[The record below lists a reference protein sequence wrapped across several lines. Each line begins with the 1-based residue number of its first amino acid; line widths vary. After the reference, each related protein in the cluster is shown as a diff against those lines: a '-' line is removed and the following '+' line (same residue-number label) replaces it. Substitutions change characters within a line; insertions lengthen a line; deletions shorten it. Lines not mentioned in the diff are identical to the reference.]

1 MDILIYGLI
10 NSMLLVLMAVGFAL
24 AYSVSRVPNFMH
36 GALYVLTGYL
46 AWVFL
51 NRLGLGYVPSVL
63 LSIAVVTSMGW
74 VVYRVA
80 VIRVRGMPVSEII
93 VTFAISMAMLEFVRW
108 LGLRGATYVL
118 PVFYSKTVVLAGIPI
133 DFQRIAAVIVAAAI
147 VLVLWVFTH
156 YTKIGL
162 GLRGIAQNERA
173 ALMLGI
179 DSDRAATLALSL
191 GSALAAVAAITI
203 IPMGNINV
211 ATGYDVLVF
220 AIAVCV
226 CGGLGSW
233 TGTVLAA
240 FIIGFAQTAVV
251 YLIAPHLSIVVAL
264 AAIILILI
272 FKPSGLFGRQ
282 KELED
287 RV

>member
-1 MDILIYGLI
+1 MEILIYGLI

-46 AWVFL
+46 AWLFL
-51 NRLGLGYVPSVL
+51 NRLTLSYIPSVL
-63 LSIAVVTSMGW
+63 LSIAAVTVIGW

-93 VTFAISMAMLEFVRW
+93 VTFALSMAVLEFVRW
-108 LGLRGATYVL
+108 LGLRGATFVL
-118 PVFYSKTVVLAGIPI
+118 PVFYSKTVTLAGVPI
-133 DFQRIAAVIVAAAI
+133 DFQRIAAVMVALAI
-147 VLVLWVFTH
+147 VLVLWLFTH

-233 TGTVLAA
+233 TGTILAA

-251 YLIAPHLSIVVAL
+251 YLVAPHLSIVVAL
-264 AAIILILI
+264 AAIVLILI
-272 FKPSGLFGRQ
+272 FRPSGLFGRQ
-282 KELED
+282 KELEE

>member
-1 MDILIYGLI
+1 MEILIYGLI

-46 AWVFL
+46 AWLFL
-51 NRLGLGYVPSVL
+51 NRLTLSYIPSVL
-63 LSIAVVTSMGW
+63 LSIAAVTVIGW

-93 VTFAISMAMLEFVRW
+93 VTFALSMAVLEFVRW
-108 LGLRGATYVL
+108 LGLRGATFVL
-118 PVFYSKTVVLAGIPI
+118 PVFYSKTVTIAGVPI
-133 DFQRIAAVIVAAAI
+133 DFQRIAAVIVAFAI
-147 VLVLWVFTH
+147 VLVLWIFTH
-156 YTKIGL
+156 YTKVGL

-251 YLIAPHLSIVVAL
+251 YLVAPHLSIVVAL
-264 AAIILILI
+264 AAIVLILI

-282 KELED
+282 KELEE

>member
-1 MDILIYGLI
+1 MEILIYGLI
-10 NSMLLVLMAVGFAL
+10 NSMLLMLTALGFAL

-36 GALYVLTGYL
+36 GALYVLAGYL
-46 AWVFL
+46 TWVFL
-51 NRLGLGYVPSVL
+51 NRLGLGYLFSIL
-63 LSIAVVTSMGW
+63 LSVGIATAIGW

-93 VTFAISMAMLEFVRW
+93 VTFAVSLAILEFLRW

-118 PVFYSKTVVLAGIPI
+118 PPFFDRTVTFFGVPV
-133 DFQRIAAVIVAAAI
+133 DSQRIAAVIIAAAI
-147 VLVLWVFTH
+147 VLVLWIFTH

-173 ALMLGI
+173 SLMLGI
-179 DSDRAATLALSL
+179 DSDRAATLALAL
-191 GSALAAVAAITI
+191 GSALAAVAGITI

-220 AIAVCV
+220 AIAVCI

-233 TGTVLAA
+233 TGTILAA
-240 FIIGFAQTAVV
+240 FVIGFAQIVVV
-251 YLIAPHLSIVVAL
+251 YLVAPHLAMVVAL
-264 AAIILILI
+264 AAVILILI
-272 FKPSGLFGRQ
+272 FRPSGLFGRQ
-282 KELED
+282 KELEE

>member
-1 MDILIYGLI
+1 VQILIYGLI

-51 NRLGLGYVPSVL
+51 NRIGLGYAPAVL
-63 LSIAVVTSMGW
+63 LAIAVVTFIGW

-93 VTFAISMAMLEFVRW
+93 VTFAISLAVLEFVRW

-118 PVFYSKTVVLAGIPI
+118 PAFYIKTITLAGVPV
-133 DFQRIAAVIVAAAI
+133 DFQRIAAVIVAVAI

-211 ATGYDVLVF
+211 AAGYDVLIY
-220 AIAVCV
+220 AIAVCI

-233 TGTVLAA
+233 TGTILAA

-251 YLIAPHLSIVVAL
+251 YLVAPHLSVVVSL

-282 KELED
+282 KELEE

>member
-1 MDILIYGLI
+1 MEILIYGLI

-63 LSIAVVTSMGW
+63 LSIAIVTLMGW
-74 VVYRVA
+74 IVYRVA

-93 VTFAISMAMLEFVRW
+93 VTFAISMAVLEFVRW

-118 PVFYSKTVVLAGIPI
+118 PVFYTKTVILAGVPI
-133 DFQRIAAVIVAAAI
+133 DFQRIAAVIVGAAI
-147 VLVLWVFTH
+147 VLVLWIFTH

-173 ALMLGI
+173 ALLLGI

-191 GSALAAVAAITI
+191 GSALAAVAAVTI

-211 ATGYDVLVF
+211 AAGYDVLVF

-251 YLIAPHLSIVVAL
+251 YLVAPHLSIVVAL

-272 FKPSGLFGRQ
+272 FRPSGLFGRQ

>member
-1 MDILIYGLI
+1 MEILIYGLV

-46 AWVFL
+46 AWLFL
-51 NRLGLGYVPSVL
+51 NRLTLSYIPAVL
-63 LSIAVVTSMGW
+63 LSITAVTVIGW

-93 VTFAISMAMLEFVRW
+93 VTFALSMAVLEFVRW
-108 LGLRGATYVL
+108 LGLRGATFVL
-118 PVFYSKTVVLAGIPI
+118 PVFYSKTVTLAGVPI
-133 DFQRIAAVIVAAAI
+133 DFQRIAAVIVAFAI
-147 VLVLWVFTH
+147 VLVLWIFTH
-156 YTKIGL
+156 YTKVGL

-233 TGTVLAA
+233 TGTILAA

-251 YLIAPHLSIVVAL
+251 YLVAPHLSIVVAL
-264 AAIILILI
+264 AAIVLILI